1 MSRSQQIPSPLKV
14 LSKMANRNVSVKLK
28 SGIDIRGVL
37 VSYDTCMNLVID
49 EAEEY
54 DPVTETVRAKY
65 GKIMIR
71 GSQVMFVSS
80 TDVIA

>member
-1 MSRSQQIPSPLKV
+1 MSRPQQIPSPLKV
-14 LSKMANRNVSVKLK
+14 LSKMANKSVSVKLK
-28 SGIDIRGVL
+28 SGVDIRGVL
-37 VSYDTCMNLVID
+37 LSYDTCMNLVID

-54 DPVTETVRAKY
+54 DPITDSVKAKY

-80 TDVIA
+80 ADVVA